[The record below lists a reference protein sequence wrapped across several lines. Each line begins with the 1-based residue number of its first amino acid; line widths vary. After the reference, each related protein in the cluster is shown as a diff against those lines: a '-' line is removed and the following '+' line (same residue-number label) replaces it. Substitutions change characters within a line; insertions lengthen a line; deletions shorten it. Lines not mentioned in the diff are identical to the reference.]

1 MEETKHNTL
10 CSELEKMIDCGPG
23 ENEAG
28 LQRVREIVLAYEGD
42 FGSSSSIRESALEVL
57 GGFVTWYS
65 AREWQRYPD
74 FRERLNLSIS
84 KLRTVQG
91 KGADEQP

>member
-57 GGFVTWYS
+57 GGLRDVV
-65 AREWQRYPD
+65 QRSGVA
-74 FRERLNLSIS
+74 EVSRLQGAFESID
-84 KLRTVQG
+84 LQ
-91 KGADEQP
+91 A